1 MLVLREQE
9 QRSLQWMRRMI
20 TGGFGILFDIETGT
34 SRRWVLGRDGVKR
47 WADNLEPCKDAE
59 AVETQPTEQQTN

>member
-1 MLVLREQE
+1 
-9 QRSLQWMRRMI
+9 MI
-20 TGGFGILFDIETGT
+20 TGGFGISFDIKTGS

-59 AVETQPTEQQTN
+59 AVETQPTEQQKH